1 MCAGETILTI
11 QTLRG
16 VCDTPYYREAM
27 EYFLKQDRDMTFV
40 VFSDDIPWVKENLSP
55 LSSNMIAVDWNT
67 GADSCRDMQMM
78 SLCQHN
84 IMANSTFTWWAAWL
98 NPNPDKQVVIP
109 KNWST
114 ATTTAECFEHRHLIG

>member
-40 VFSDDIPWVKENLSP
+40 VFSDDI
-55 LSSNMIAVDWNT
+55 
-67 GADSCRDMQMM
+67 
-78 SLCQHN
+78 HN
-84 IMANSTFTWWAAWL
+84 
-98 NPNPDKQVVIP
+98 
-109 KNWST
+109 
-114 ATTTAECFEHRHLIG
+114 R